1 MNKILII
8 YNPNAGRKTL
18 SKKIPKLQELMLI
31 RYGIAIDIAATSL
44 EVHAKDIACDAANNG
59 YETIIAAG
67 GDGTVNEVLNG
78 IMKSEKAVKMGIY
91 PSGTVNDFGNYLRI
105 PKNIYHFAALLNRG
119 NSRRID
125 VGLGGD
131 RYFLNVAA
139 AGLLTDVAYKVS
151 HEAKTVMGKFAYYI
165 EGLKELP
172 KQFFRPFRVELQ
184 YNGIKEE
191 REILF
196 FLLANSSHVGGF
208 KNLVPDASLNDG
220 RFDLL
225 LVEKSQLIEAA
236 GIFVL
241 SLTGEHLNHPNLKYM
256 QVEEVHIKGEGNPR
270 VDIDG
275 ELGGQLPM
283 SFKVVKGGIEL
294 LVP

>member
-18 SKKIPKLQELMLI
+18 SKKIPKLQELLLS
-31 RYGIAIDIAATSL
+31 RYSLRADIAATSL
-44 EVHAKDIACDAANNG
+44 EVHAKDLACDAANEG

-78 IMKSEKAVKMGIY
+78 IMKSGKSVKMGIY
-91 PSGTVNDFGNYLRI
+91 PAGTVNDLGNYLRI
-105 PKNIYHFAALLNRG
+105 SKNIYHFAALINRG
-119 NSRRID
+119 NSKRID

-151 HEAKTVMGKFAYYI
+151 HEAKTVLGKFAYYI
-165 EGLKELP
+165 EGLRELP
-172 KQFFRPFRVELQ
+172 KQFFRPFKAELQ
-184 YNGIKEE
+184 YNGITEE
-191 REILF
+191 REVLF
-196 FLLANSSHVGGF
+196 FILANSSHVGGF
-208 KNLVPDASLNDG
+208 KNIIPAATLDDG

-225 LVEKSQLIEAA
+225 LVEKSQMIDAA

-241 SLTGEHLNHPNLKYM
+241 SLTGEHMNHPNLRYL

-283 SFKVVKGGIEL
+283 SFKVIKGGITL